1 VTETL
6 TLFAELKRRN
16 AFRAAAF
23 YAARAWLL
31 VQVATQVL
39 PFFHVPEW
47 LVRAIVVSMVN
58 ARAGDN
64 LPRAIAKLE
73 QVTTLDP
80 KCFHAWSKLAV
91 AHAVLPQHVSGD
103 WAENLTTA
111 DGYLNFL
118 WQPDAWSRK
127 ARQSPAFRASP
138 SALVWLIT
146 GNKTAGRSCARRPRK
161 KGPDSFTCR

>member
-1 VTETL
+1 MTETL

-80 KCFHAWSKLAV
+80 KCFHAWSKRAV

-127 ARQSPAFRASP
+127 ARPSPAFQGFAKRIG
-138 SALVWLIT
+138 LVDYWKQ
-146 GNKTAGRSCARRPRK
+146 NRRPVLCTPTPE
-161 KGPDSFTCR
+161 KGPDSLTCR

>member
-23 YAARAWLL
+23 YAARAWFL

-80 KCFHAWSKLAV
+80 KCFHAWSKRAV

-111 DGYLNFL
+111 
-118 WQPDAWSRK
+118 RK

-161 KGPDSFTCR
+161 RAPILSPADELCCER